1 MKKLLFIVLLIV
13 GCEDDD
19 NLSSQSSEIEVDWV
33 LVKVDSFRKD
43 FNIAGED
50 GIYGVGYRLFFT
62 NSSGINIEEDI
73 LENNTGMLSFTY
85 NEELYTYDLSDS
97 FNQEY
102 SIYFFEIFASH
113 SCQVLW
119 CQKLERYLD
128 FCRGYK
134 PLGFLAPEFVNN
146 VHFSKFFEIL
156 QLNLS
161 CKLERLFLVKQ
172 SYWSD
177 CCH

>member
-1 MKKLLFIVLLIV
+1 MKKIIFILLSLILIFS
-13 GCEDDD
+13 CEDDD

-102 SIYFFEIFASH
+102 SIYFFEI
-113 SCQVLW
+113 
-119 CQKLERYLD
+119 YDYDDLD
-128 FCRGYK
+128 SDNIYCDRIILNTESNYMTYFVSG
-134 PLGFLAPEFVNN
+134 GWGGEF
-146 VHFSKFFEIL
+146 
-156 QLNLS
+156 NLS
-161 CKLERLFLVKQ
+161 TPNELIDYR
-172 SYWSD
+172 
-177 CCH
+177 